1 MIQNISNA
9 SKRVDKTFLDLGII
23 IVYVLITTVF
33 IIVSPL
39 NETLLRPIL
48 GFPLVFFVPGYV
60 FVSALFPSDD
70 ELDTIERIAL
80 SIGLSICIVIF
91 TGFMLNY
98 TPFGIRV
105 APILFSL
112 SAITLILTAISA
124 VRRLSKKSGYS
135 HEFCG

>member
-1 MIQNISNA
+1 MIEKISDTYHRIN
-9 SKRVDKTFLDLGII
+9 KTFLDLGII
-23 IVYVLITTVF
+23 IVYVLITTLF
-33 IIVSPL
+33 IIVPPL

-60 FVSALFPSDD
+60 FVFALFPGHE

-112 SAITLILTAISA
+112 SAITLILTAIS
-124 VRRLSKKSGYS
+124 VVTRLSKKRKLD
-135 HEFCG
+135 

>member
-1 MIQNISNA
+1 MIQNISHT

-23 IVYVLITTVF
+23 IGYVLITTLF
-33 IIVSPL
+33 IIVPPL

-60 FVSALFPSDD
+60 FVSALFPEKE

-80 SIGLSICIVIF
+80 SIGLSIGIVIF
-91 TGFMLNY
+91 TGFILNY

-124 VRRLSKKSGYS
+124 VRRLSKKSV
-135 HEFCG
+135 H

>member
-1 MIQNISNA
+1 LIRNISHT

-23 IVYVLITTVF
+23 IVYVLITTLF
-33 IIVSPL
+33 IILPPL
-39 NETLLRPIL
+39 NETLHRPIL

-60 FVSALFPSDD
+60 FVSALFPGDD

-91 TGFMLNY
+91 TGFVLNY

-105 APILFSL
+105 APILFTL

-124 VRRLSKKSGYS
+124 VRRLTKKSV
-135 HEFCG
+135 H